1 MLPGNSP
8 LRLKLFGNFSC
19 TFVLGLFVMGRIFNL
34 LPLISWLSLS
44 FDEIAHFVVKTT
56 VRFYW
61 SSVETGKVLK
71 QCVLLYFYFNSQ

>member
-1 MLPGNSP
+1 
-8 LRLKLFGNFSC
+8 
-19 TFVLGLFVMGRIFNL
+19 MGRIFNL

-71 QCVLLYFYFNSQ
+71 QCVLLYFYFSSQ